1 MPCRNRRTSRRHSTS
16 SSVPRHRSRPTD
28 RGLSHGPA
36 MGRCQRAI
44 TSFAIL
50 SGRVDHGFAGV
61 MHGLF
66 PPRARQHEESCFRAD
81 MFEPAGY
88 ESPAIPPVVT
98 SAQSEAIDRWFSVVV
113 KLFRTGR
120 QALLLSVVP
129 RRQRA
134 ADSPKSSANAPDCRT
149 PHDVRVDVAPC
160 LVVIGVS
167 ALPNAL
173 HLQVQEES
181 LHHRF
186 IPTLRRTA

>member
-1 MPCRNRRTSRRHSTS
+1 
-16 SSVPRHRSRPTD
+16 
-28 RGLSHGPA
+28 

-61 MHGLF
+61 MHVLF

-98 SAQSEAIDRWFSVVV
+98 SAQSEVIDRWFSVVV

-149 PHDVRVDVAPC
+149 PRCTGSFRNSGFDTTANCTSTP
-160 LVVIGVS
+160 
-167 ALPNAL
+167 
-173 HLQVQEES
+173 
-181 LHHRF
+181 RF
-186 IPTLRRTA
+186 DSSSSTI